1 MSPLIVRWDLG
12 YDGDK
17 ENDTGPEQGRDWNVM
32 RKVCFEKIFFFF
44 ECLHKALPDI
54 FLLSLSIV
62 SPATEF
68 LMDFTG

>member
-32 RKVCFEKIFFFF
+32 RKVCFEKIFFFLSAYIKL
-44 ECLHKALPDI
+44 CQTI